1 MWLIPILIP
10 SPPWGKRSW
19 SLGQGCREEGK
30 CLLCVDFPEVLW
42 LVNQKGLGGQIL
54 FGSSQHLNLL
64 RQEWLKPE
72 RGVLYQV
79 SPDHCVAWRQ
89 YSLLHLWRLGQKF
102 RGGQP
107 SLKVSL
113 SDLHKVTSLDFLI
126 WTESLWVCVL
136 TYFKSMGEDVIYPV
150 LSCSIRHSQEHKYT
164 QTQHRR
170 PRAQM
175 FAPTRI
181 KAKWQIERQ
190 LVVTLC
196 EWPICVPKH
205 HPNLRLS
212 VLS

>member
-54 FGSSQHLNLL
+54 FCSSQHLNLL

-72 RGVLYQV
+72 RRVLYQV

-102 RGGQP
+102 RGGGEP

-113 SDLHKVTSLDFLI
+113 SDLYKVTSLDFLI

-150 LSCSIRHSQEHKYT
+150 ASVTVRNTNIHKLSTGDQEHRCLPQQDWK
-164 QTQHRR
+164 QSD
-170 PRAQM
+170 
-175 FAPTRI
+175 
-181 KAKWQIERQ
+181 K
-190 LVVTLC
+190 
-196 EWPICVPKH
+196 
-205 HPNLRLS
+205 
-212 VLS
+212 